1 MAELIDSPEN
11 DMNSNSGIVNFIML
25 GRIYDLL
32 MLIADA
38 QGKGEEALELFKQH
52 QNGFLIAPLPA
63 LAPQADMKNV
73 NKEDD

>member
-1 MAELIDSPEN
+1 MAELHESPEN

-38 QGKGEEALELFKQH
+38 QGKGAEALDLYSKH
-52 QNGFLIAPLPA
+52 QQGLLMSPLPA
-63 LAPQADMKNV
+63 LAPQVEEENV
-73 NKEDD
+73 KEN